1 MPDYEVKHTTYE
13 EEQAFLRLPPEQQNL
28 KIFISSKETN
38 GSVALALRQV
48 AELRVQFADARID
61 IDRKIAEEGRER
73 REQMER
79 HDKRLIKLERWQL
92 SAIAVIAFVMA
103 ASAPFFWFI
112 DRILFQ

>member
-13 EEQAFLRLPPEQQNL
+13 EEQAFLRLSPEQQNL

-48 AELRVQFADARID
+48 AELRVQFGEAKADLD
-61 IDRKIAEEGRER
+61 NTLETHDR
-73 REQMER
+73 
-79 HDKRLIKLERWQL
+79 RLVKLERWQIGVA
-92 SAIAVIAFVMA
+92 AIMAFIIA

-112 DRILFQ
+112 D